1 MKKRFAIIMLITMIM
16 SIFVV
21 NETKAYA
28 AQSFTP
34 CPLRGQQK
42 SNWCWAAS
50 TQMLLET
57 KGYNRTQSAIC
68 TYIHGQVINRG
79 GSANNVAAAARWGSN
94 YSLDFD
100 LNGPLP
106 FSGARS
112 VVSSINNGWSIA
124 VGCFNSDRTIGHTMV
139 ITGYD
144 TNNSS
149 VWLQDPQGTVN
160 SFPAPGKETW
170 CGYNALVSG
179 NYSGTKFS
187 YLNIKWLTSVN

>member
-1 MKKRFAIIMLITMIM
+1 MKKRFAMIMVITMVM

-34 CPLRGQQK
+34 CPLRGQQY

-57 KGYNRTQSAIC
+57 KGYNRTQSDIC
-68 TYIHGQVINRG
+68 TYIHGLAVNKG
-79 GSANNVAAAARWGSN
+79 GNIYNVASAARWGSN
-94 YSLDFD
+94 NSLTFD
-100 LNGPLP
+100 ARTVPLP
-106 FSGARS
+106 FSGAGS
-112 VVSSINNGWSIA
+112 VVSSINNGWSVA
-124 VGCFNSDRTIGHTMV
+124 AGCSNGRINHMMV

-144 TNNSS
+144 TNNNC
-149 VWLQDPQGTVN
+149 VWLQDPQGNVN

-170 CGYNALVSG
+170 CTYNALVTG
-179 NYSGTKFS
+179 NYSGTQFS
-187 YLNIKWLTSVN
+187 YLNQKWLDSVN